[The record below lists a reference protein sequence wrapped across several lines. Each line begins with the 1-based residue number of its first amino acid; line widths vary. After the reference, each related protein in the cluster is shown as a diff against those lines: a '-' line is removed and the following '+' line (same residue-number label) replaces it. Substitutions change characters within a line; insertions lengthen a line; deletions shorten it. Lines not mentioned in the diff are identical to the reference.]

1 MIRMRYCSGSSMV
14 GFMRRRSAG
23 KNQVFVEDMIMCER
37 DIILIIGSGLGL
49 GLGLGRPNLMGMPL
63 LTRCGAQIFMQVS
76 ELGQYKTGGVA

>member
-1 MIRMRYCSGSSMV
+1 MAGS
-14 GFMRRRSAG
+14 MRRRSAG

-37 DIILIIGSGLGL
+37 DIILIIGSGL

>member
-1 MIRMRYCSGSSMV
+1 MAGS
-14 GFMRRRSAG
+14 MRRQSTG

-37 DIILIIGSGLGL
+37 DIILIIGSGL

>member
-1 MIRMRYCSGSSMV
+1 MV

-37 DIILIIGSGLGL
+37 DTILIIGSGL

>member
-1 MIRMRYCSGSSMV
+1 MV

-49 GLGLGRPNLMGMPL
+49 GLGRPNLMGMPL
-63 LTRCGAQIFMQVS
+63 LTRWGAQIFMQVS

>member
-1 MIRMRYCSGSSMV
+1 
-14 GFMRRRSAG
+14 MRRRSAG
-23 KNQVFVEDMIMCER
+23 KNQVFVKDMIMCER
-37 DIILIIGSGLGL
+37 DIILIIGSGL

>member
-1 MIRMRYCSGSSMV
+1 MV

-49 GLGLGRPNLMGMPL
+49 GRPNLMGMPL

>member
-49 GLGLGRPNLMGMPL
+49 GLGRPNLMGMPL
-63 LTRCGAQIFMQVS
+63 LVSCGAQILVRVS
-76 ELGQYKTGGVA
+76 ELGRFKTGGVA